1 MEELLRVRDLTVRYG
16 PERSQHRAAVTGV
29 SFDVAP
35 GEVVG
40 LMGESGCGKT
50 SIAMALLGML
60 PKGRAFVSGSV
71 RFQGQEILSMN
82 ENALQ
87 KIRGAAISMVH
98 QEPAVALSPVMR
110 VGDQIAEIIHAH
122 RNWTWNCCHAE
133 AGCMLARVGLTDTN
147 RIYSAYP
154 HQLSG
159 GQRQRVLLAQALSC
173 EPQLVI
179 ADEPTAALDACSQA
193 EFLVLLRKLRQELRV
208 SILLISHTA
217 EIQASLADRL
227 LIMSEGQIVE
237 QGRFEQLYAAPSHAC
252 TKAMLRRNHLPNAK
266 HADAEAAS
274 VSDMATEEILVP

>member
-1 MEELLRVRDLTVRYG
+1 M
-16 PERSQHRAAVTGV
+16 TGV

-60 PKGRAFVSGSV
+60 PKGRALVSGSV

-82 ENALQ
+82 EDALQ

-122 RNWTWNCCHAE
+122 RNWTWNCCRAE
-133 AGCMLARVGLTDTN
+133 AGCMLARVGLTETD

-193 EFLVLLRKLRQELRV
+193 EFLVLLRKLSQELRV

-227 LIMSEGQIVE
+227 LVMSEGQIVE

-252 TKAMLRRNHLPNAK
+252 TKAMLRRNDRLSTNQ
-266 HADAEAAS
+266 ADAEAAS